1 MLNQKLYI
9 PKINKILMGN
19 SRRLHQHKQR
29 GMTKRSRTGKKPMKP
44 EQKEARKKMA
54 AAHREAALAA
64 NAAKKKISKKE

>member
-1 MLNQKLYI
+1 
-9 PKINKILMGN
+9 MGN

-54 AAHREAALAA
+54 ESQRAAALAA
-64 NAAKKKISKKE
+64 NAVKQSKKTSN